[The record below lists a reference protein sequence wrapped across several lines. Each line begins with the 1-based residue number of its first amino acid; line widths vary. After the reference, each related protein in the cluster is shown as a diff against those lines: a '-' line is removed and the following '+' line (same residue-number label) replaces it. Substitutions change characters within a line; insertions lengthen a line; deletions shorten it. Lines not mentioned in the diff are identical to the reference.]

1 MRGLT
6 PDSQLEEYLGEVVER
21 LARLVGERLLGA
33 WGVGSGALGDFDPQ
47 RSDVDVQAVASQRLA
62 REELEALAA
71 ELSHPALRCPVRGL
85 EFVLYARA
93 GLTDPLGP
101 AFQLNLNT
109 GPGMRQ
115 HEGYDPAAEPR
126 FWFVL
131 DVAIA
136 RQQSRA
142 LAGAAPAELLPELPR
157 ELVLSSLRDA
167 LAWWRDHDATGAILA
182 ACRAWVWMEQGRW
195 LSKGDAAAWAAER
208 LDDPAPVQRALAHRA
223 DAAVPEPTAA
233 DVDGVVRTVQGML
246 PGG

>member
-1 MRGLT
+1 
-6 PDSQLEEYLGEVVER
+6 
-21 LARLVGERLLGA
+21 
-33 WGVGSGALGDFDPQ
+33 
-47 RSDVDVQAVASQRLA
+47 VDVQAVASERLA
-62 REELEALAA
+62 QEELEALAA
-71 ELSHPALRCPVRGL
+71 ELSHPAFACPVRGL

-93 GLTDPLGP
+93 ALTEALGP

-115 HEGYDPAAEPR
+115 HEGYDAAAEPR

-142 LAGAAPAELLPELPR
+142 LAGPPPAELLPELPR
-157 ELVLSSLRDA
+157 QLVLSALREA
-167 LAWWRDHDATGAILA
+167 LAWWRDHDASGAILA
-182 ACRAWVWMEQGRW
+182 ACRAWAWLEQGQW
-195 LSKGDAAAWAAER
+195 LSKGGAAAWAAER

-223 DAAVPEPTAA
+223 GATAAEPTTA
-233 DVDGVVRTVQGML
+233 DVDRVVRTVQRML